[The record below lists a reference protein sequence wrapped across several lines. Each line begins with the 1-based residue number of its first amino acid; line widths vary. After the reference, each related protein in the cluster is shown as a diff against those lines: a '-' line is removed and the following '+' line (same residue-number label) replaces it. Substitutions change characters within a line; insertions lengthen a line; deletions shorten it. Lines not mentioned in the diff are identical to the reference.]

1 MAGGHSKPNDNGDEP
16 MTTALSTPFLFR
28 QRLCTT
34 TWTFLISGI
43 RPTTSSYEQR
53 PRSII
58 STVERFVSLSNQ
70 RSSRYDKRASSQWCN
85 RPTRAHHWMRHDLY
99 SAGNLINFSA
109 TATAPRD
116 CAREGQRLR
125 LPFSF
130 LPSHV
135 SSVLNLS
142 LYYYPLSSAYGRSR
156 KAIGLMQPRLA
167 APTSSLLILILFL
180 CHLLP

>member
-70 RSSRYDKRASSQWCN
+70 RSSRYDKRGLRHSGAIGRLEHITGCDMTHIQPATSSTSRQ
-85 RPTRAHHWMRHDLY
+85 
-99 SAGNLINFSA
+99 
-109 TATAPRD
+109 
-116 CAREGQRLR
+116 QLR
-125 LPFSF
+125 LHGIVRVRDSGSGYLSPFYLLTSLPYSIF
-130 LPSHV
+130 LSITILSPLPTDVREKPSD
-135 SSVLNLS
+135 
-142 LYYYPLSSAYGRSR
+142 
-156 KAIGLMQPRLA
+156 
-167 APTSSLLILILFL
+167 
-180 CHLLP
+180 